1 MECRITRTCW
11 WGSSPTW
18 RSPMVNGKFSW
29 QEGFGAFSYS
39 HSQLGA
45 VARYI
50 ENQETHH
57 AKRSFKEEYLAL
69 LRKFDIAYDEKYL
82 FEWIE
87 E

>member
-1 MECRITRTCW
+1 M
-11 WGSSPTW
+11 
-18 RSPMVNGKFSW
+18 
-29 QEGFGAFSYS
+29 
-39 HSQLGA
+39 
-45 VARYI
+45 ARYI